1 MEDHPDFGSNPS
13 GLIVYTGSGHVA
25 VQFMRNGRPRWRNED
40 DPTDAERAKFK
51 KAATEFESFFL
62 YYMMKTMRQAIPKGG
77 LMDSKVGDTYL
88 GLFDQE
94 VAKQAAKQGGFGLA
108 KTLESQMFPP
118 PPGRSSFPSV
128 PPIKSTEKEGS

>member
-1 MEDHPDFGSNPS
+1 MD
-13 GLIVYTGSGHVA
+13 IRA
-25 VQFMRNGRPRWRNED
+25 VQPLPPTPLLNAIPAAPSSGDPSTALRVRPQ
-40 DPTDAERAKFK
+40 PTDAERAKFK

-62 YYMMKTMRQAIPKGG
+62 YYMMKTMRQAVPKSG
-77 LMDSKVGDTYL
+77 LIDSKVGDTYL

-118 PPGRSSFPSV
+118 PPARSSFPAV
-128 PPIKSTEKEGS
+128 PPIKSTEQEGS

>member
-1 MEDHPDFGSNPS
+1 MD
-13 GLIVYTGSGHVA
+13 IRA
-25 VQFMRNGRPRWRNED
+25 VQPLPPTPFLDAIPPSPGDPTALRVRPQ
-40 DPTDAERAKFK
+40 PTDAERAKFK

-77 LMDSKVGDTYL
+77 LMDSKVGDTYM

-118 PPGRSSFPSV
+118 GPGRSSFPV
-128 PPIKSTEKEGS
+128 LPPRKSTE